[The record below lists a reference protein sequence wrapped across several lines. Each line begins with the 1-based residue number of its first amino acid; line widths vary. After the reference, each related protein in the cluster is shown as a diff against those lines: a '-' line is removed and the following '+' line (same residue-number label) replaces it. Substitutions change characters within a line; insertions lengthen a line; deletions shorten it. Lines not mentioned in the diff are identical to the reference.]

1 MRVRVPPTLPTKDE
15 TMNSED
21 TKTLEDMIRDNIID
35 DPTLWDLFDLDKAVS
50 DDDEFEQM
58 MYIISETIGEWS
70 NRLANRSSE
79 E

>member
-1 MRVRVPPTLPTKDE
+1 
-15 TMNSED
+15 MNSED
-21 TKTLEDMIRDNIID
+21 TQMLENMIRDNIID
-35 DPTLWDLFDLDKAVS
+35 DPTLWDLFDLDKEVS
-50 DDDEFEQM
+50 DDDEFELM